1 MKLVQFVGQY
11 IHILEKHEITAL
23 QMFDSSKYF
32 ILEIKTLKTIPRRL
46 LLLQSPVTIM
56 LLKTI
61 DILKSSSYL
70 IFSCQF
76 FTLLTISL
84 FSQCSFF
91 LVSLRYT
98 TLSGTHTSQSLM
110 MGFFSS
116 FSSLKAE
123 IHQVFILK
131 PHLSF

>member
-1 MKLVQFVGQY
+1 
-11 IHILEKHEITAL
+11 
-23 QMFDSSKYF
+23 MFDSSKYF

-110 MGFFSS
+110 MGFF
-116 FSSLKAE
+116 FL
-123 IHQVFILK
+123 ILFIIK
-131 PHLSF
+131 C

>member
-1 MKLVQFVGQY
+1 
-11 IHILEKHEITAL
+11 
-23 QMFDSSKYF
+23 MFDSSKYF

-76 FTLLTISL
+76 FTLLTIPSL
-84 FSQCSFF
+84 FQSSQPSLSGRAPSPPLLSSCSFSVF
-91 LVSLRYT
+91 SVGSMTLQGWSLQSSTLSLLSSHSLLEKFHPFYSSNLMYT
-98 TLSGTHTSQSLM
+98 TTVLP
-110 MGFFSS
+110 
-116 FSSLKAE
+116 E
-123 IHQVFILK
+123 V
-131 PHLSF
+131 